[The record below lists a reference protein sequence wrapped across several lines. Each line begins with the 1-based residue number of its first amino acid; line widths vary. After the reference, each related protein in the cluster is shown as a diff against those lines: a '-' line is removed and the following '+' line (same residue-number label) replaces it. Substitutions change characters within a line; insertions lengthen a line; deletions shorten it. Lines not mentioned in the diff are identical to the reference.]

1 MKAAMKRD
9 RTHQDEHSSEVAQHT
24 PLLEWIASGI
34 GLLLVVC
41 MFSLIGWQAFDDP
54 KSPPAIIV
62 EVSDVSSVSGGYRV
76 IFQARNAGG
85 AAAAQ
90 VRIDGVVS
98 AGNQGSETSSVILD
112 YIPGRSAR
120 EGGLFFTQDPRT
132 GNLVLRA
139 SGFANP

>member
-1 MKAAMKRD
+1 MKSD
-9 RTHQDEHSSEVAQHT
+9 STHKDERSSEIAQHT

-41 MFSLIGWQAFDDP
+41 MLGFIGWQALDDP
-54 KSPPAIIV
+54 RSPPAITV
-62 EVSDVSSVSGGYRV
+62 EASDVSSVPGGYRV

-98 AGNQGSETSSVILD
+98 TGNQGPETSSVILD
-112 YIPGRSAR
+112 YIPGHSAR

-132 GNLVLRA
+132 GNLALRA
-139 SGFANP
+139 SGFAKP